1 MRYGLM
7 EQAVSVTQL
16 NQYISTLMERDEILS
31 YIQVRGE
38 VSNFKRH
45 TSGHIYFSLKDD
57 GGVLRAVMFRS
68 DAVRLTAPIK
78 AGDRVI
84 ATGSIRNFVA
94 GGQYQLY
101 VRSMVPDGLGDL
113 YAQFEALKN
122 RLSLEGLFQEEHKK
136 PIPRYP
142 STIGIVTS
150 PTGAAIQ
157 DMMNIFSRRYPL
169 VEIKLYPALVQGSG
183 AAETVIRGIEY
194 FNKCK
199 PDVIII
205 GRGGGSIEDLW
216 CFNDEALARAIY
228 ASDVPIISA
237 VGHEID
243 FTVSDFVADL
253 RAPTPS
259 AAAEL
264 AVPDRNELLMRI
276 DELATSAKL
285 LVSQKV
291 GLQRAKLARFE
302 EHALV
307 RSLSNFLKDR
317 RTDLERIKDRFQ
329 HGMDLLYS
337 EKRNQFAMLAEKLNE
352 RSPLAILARGYSIT
366 TMDGQRVSG
375 VYMVDVGD
383 TIQTTFSSG
392 TITSVVTSIEE
403 KKESKK

>member
-1 MRYGLM
+1 MRYGMM

-68 DAVRLTAPIK
+68 DAARLTAPIK
-78 AGDRVI
+78 DGDRVI

-101 VRSMVPDGLGDL
+101 VRSMAQDGLGDL

-183 AAETVIRGIEY
+183 AAETLIRGIEY

-243 FTVSDFVADL
+243 FTISDFVADL

-291 GLQRAKLARFE
+291 GLQRVKLARFE

-307 RSLSNFLKDR
+307 RSLSSLLKDR
-317 RTDLERIKDRFQ
+317 RTDVERIKDRFQ
-329 HGMDLLYS
+329 HCMDLLYS
-337 EKRNQFAMLAEKLNE
+337 EKRNQFAMLAEKLNA

-366 TMDGQRVSG
+366 TMDGQRVSE
-375 VYMVDVGD
+375 VDMVDVGD
-383 TIQTTFSSG
+383 TIQTIISSG

>member
-78 AGDRVI
+78 DGDRVI